1 MTQSE
6 HSFRIGKICNKLTG
20 KMSSKDDIFNYKEF
34 VDVLF
39 EVFKLDPEW
48 TEATLNWWNE

>member
-6 HSFRIGKICNKLTG
+6 HSFRIGKICNKFTG

-48 TEATLNWWNE
+48 TEATLNW